1 MIKIKTAKI
10 FLAAIIILAYSLAS
24 WAGSAD
30 ENFHS
35 KSKSDTQARAK
46 IFRPDKSSDE
56 ELNTLIN
63 ESINKFQVK
72 TFSDDITGKSIQY
85 NICFPDD
92 YSTDKKFPV
101 IFFIADASA
110 AGKPSDFSI
119 RQGYGALVWEKYKCV
134 VIVPFYPEVILG
146 DHNGFKVSDYVN
158 LTKRFITHAI
168 NHYSIDK
175 SRVYATGQSMGCMT
189 LLLLAA
195 NNPDLFTACLFVSGQ
210 WDIKELNGLES
221 QKFIYI
227 TSAGDDKASAGQR
240 EVMDMFRRDNIKFDS
255 FSNVDAKN
263 PDLTLNKS
271 QAHTFITF
279 RQGSTLPALTE
290 GQVQYSEHMSSFDY
304 AYRIQALRDWLFAQ
318 GK

>member
-1 MIKIKTAKI
+1 MIKTAKI
-10 FLAAIIILAYSLAS
+10 FHAVILILAYSLAS

-35 KSKSDTQARAK
+35 KSDTQARSK

-56 ELNTLIN
+56 KLNTLIN
-63 ESINKFQVK
+63 ETINKFQVK
-72 TFSDDITGKSIQY
+72 TFTDDVTGKSIQY
-85 NICFPDD
+85 NIYFPED
-92 YSTDKKFPV
+92 YSHDKKFPV

-110 AGKPSDFSI
+110 AGKPSDFSL

-134 VIVPFYPEVILG
+134 VIVPFYPEVILD

-158 LTKRFITHAI
+158 MTQRFMNYAI
-168 NHYSIDK
+168 NYYSIDI

-195 NNPDLFTACLFVSGQ
+195 KNPDLFTACLFVSGQ
-210 WDIKELNGLES
+210 WDINELRGLES

-227 TSAGDDKASAGQR
+227 TSAGDEKASKGQR
-240 EVMDMFRRDNIKFDS
+240 EVMDMFKRDNISFDS
-255 FSNVDAKN
+255 FSDVDAKK
-263 PDLTLNKS
+263 PDLTLDNS

-279 RQGSTLPALTE
+279 RQGSTLPE
-290 GQVQYSEHMSSFDY
+290 GANYSEHMSSFDY
-304 AYRIQALRDWLFAQ
+304 AYKIKALRDWLFTQ
-318 GK
+318 VK